1 MEGPYRDLG
10 SGFARLMGLEG
21 ARRSP
26 SHVNTVEDALYEL
39 LRNSRDAGARNIYVA
54 SSLHGRRYRTL
65 TVIDDGHGIPE
76 PYKDL
81 VFDPG
86 VTTRHLFYH
95 GRESAAAGAPRPRAG
110 LSLYQIKNSAA
121 SAAVLST
128 SRPTAIKATF
138 DIRLTPERSLQ
149 SGTRSS
155 RSNLR
160 ATILN
165 FLSEKTEETSA
176 HHTKI
181 YYASPARILATLLKH
196 RIIHPSNG
204 VRVVEELAE
213 AGESVGLSV
222 SSRTLQRILRGEVPV
237 VDSVTGYEAGF
248 REVWERA
255 GEGGLERARGRA
267 RLDLGDEE
275 VAKIAAILGEAA
287 RTRYLEVGTL
297 EFESRPGEIVVR
309 SRVYEPEEE
318 YE

>member
-10 SGFARLMGLEG
+10 SGFARLTGIEG

-65 TVIDDGHGIPE
+65 TVIDDGHGIPV

-81 VFDPG
+81 VFEPG
-86 VTTRHLFYH
+86 VTTRHLYH
-95 GRESAAAGAPRPRAG
+95 GRGSATAGAPRPRSG
-110 LSLYQIKNSAA
+110 LSLYQVKNSAT

-128 SRPTAIKATF
+128 SHPTAIKATF
-138 DIRLTPERSLQ
+138 DTRLTPERSLQ

-165 FLSEKTEETSA
+165 FLSEETEETSA
-176 HHTKI
+176 RHTKI
-181 YYASPARILATLLKH
+181 YYASPARILATLLKY
-196 RIIHPSNG
+196 RIIHLRNEA
-204 VRVVEELAE
+204 RVVEGLAE
-213 AGESVGLSV
+213 AGQRVGLSV
-222 SSRTLQRILRGEVPV
+222 SSRTLQRVLRGEVST
-237 VDSVTGYEAGF
+237 VDSVSGYEAGVQ
-248 REVWERA
+248 EVRERA
-255 GEGGLERARGRA
+255 GEGEELERERGRA

-309 SRVYEPEEE
+309 SRIYEPEEE